1 MIPIDPS
8 EALDAINSAVNLV
21 KKAANT
27 AQNVESLGPFLGRY
41 FDAKANALQV
51 VVESKNGTF
60 KGSALGKAMEIE
72 MALERSR
79 QFEEDVK
86 NKLFYP
92 NHMELWNRIKARAAA
107 METEFAKAAKKE
119 KDAAAKRKKEI
130 KEAIELVVGLL
141 AAALL
146 LALVGFGIYQ
156 IRDHAGNR

>member
-1 MIPIDPS
+1 MIDPF
-8 EALDAINSAVNLV
+8 EALDAVNSAVNLI

-27 AQNVESLGPFLGRY
+27 VQDVESLGPFLGRY

-72 MALERSR
+72 MALAKHR
-79 QFEEDVK
+79 QFEDDLK

-92 NHMELWNRIKARAAA
+92 NHMELWNSIKARAAA
-107 METEFAKAAKKE
+107 MEVEFAKSAKRE
-119 KDAAAKRKKEI
+119 KDASAKRKKDI
-130 KEAIELVVGLL
+130 DEAIQLVVGLL

-146 LALVGFGIYQ
+146 LVMVGFGIYQ
-156 IRDHAGNR
+156 IRNHAGSH

>member
-92 NHMELWNRIKARAAA
+92 NHMELWNRIKARAAT
-107 METEFAKAAKKE
+107 MEAEFAKAAKKE
-119 KDAAAKRKKEI
+119 KDAAAKRKKEA